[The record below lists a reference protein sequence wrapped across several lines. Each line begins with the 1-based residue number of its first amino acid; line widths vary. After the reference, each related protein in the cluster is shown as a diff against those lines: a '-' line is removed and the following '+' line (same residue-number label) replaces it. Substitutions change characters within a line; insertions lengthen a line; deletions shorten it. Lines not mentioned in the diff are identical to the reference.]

1 MAVRTITPGLR
12 ARPLLPFSSGFG
24 GPKAH
29 SEHYPFANELLRVCC
44 SLIHSASHA
53 LRFWPFDV
61 QILSA
66 CGPLN
71 TIRFTMKIKPNLRF
85 AISSWAGRCSSA
97 IPIQARGPHP
107 QHHRCKELE
116 RLTVE
121 GVNRSACR
129 GLKAR
134 IFGRRSTART

>member
-61 QILSA
+61 QILI
-66 CGPLN
+66 C
-71 TIRFTMKIKPNLRF
+71 LR
-85 AISSWAGRCSSA
+85 ALKHYTLHHEDKTQSEICYIELGR
-97 IPIQARGPHP
+97 
-107 QHHRCKELE
+107 E
-116 RLTVE
+116 V
-121 GVNRSACR
+121 
-129 GLKAR
+129 
-134 IFGRRSTART
+134 